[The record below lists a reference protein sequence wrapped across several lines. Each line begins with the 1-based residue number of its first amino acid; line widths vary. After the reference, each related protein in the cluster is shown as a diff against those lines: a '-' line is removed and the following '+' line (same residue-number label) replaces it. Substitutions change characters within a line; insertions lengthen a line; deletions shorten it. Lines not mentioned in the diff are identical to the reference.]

1 MRILVVD
8 DEAPAR
14 ARMRLLLQE
23 LGRTE
28 VREAASVKEAVARL
42 AEAPAELLLLDIQMP
57 LLDGFDLV
65 DLLPDPKPAVIFV
78 TAYAEHAVKAFDVA
92 ATDYLTKPVRKERL
106 EQALKRVER
115 SAPASLPTAGRHPSP
130 ALTRITAERANTLHV
145 LDVDGCAV
153 FFAEDKLTYVN
164 HAGVRHRVNA
174 SLDELE
180 ARLDGDRFLRIHRHA
195 LVNLDQV
202 AELHAWFAGAWRVRL
217 KDGTE
222 WDVARRR
229 VGEVK
234 GRVGL

>member
-1 MRILVVD
+1 MRFLVVD

-14 ARMRLLLQE
+14 TRMRLLLQE
-23 LGRTE
+23 LGHRE

-42 AEAPAELLLLDIQMP
+42 AEAPADAVLLDIQMP
-57 LLDGFDLV
+57 LLDGFDLL

-106 EQALKRVER
+106 EQALNRVER
-115 SAPASLPTAGRHPSP
+115 SAPVAGVPGRA

-145 LDVDGCAV
+145 LDVHGCAV
-153 FFAEDKLTYVN
+153 FFADDKLTYVN
-164 HAGVRHRVNA
+164 HSGVRHRVNA
-174 SLDELE
+174 TLDELE

-195 LVNLDQV
+195 IVNLDQV
-202 AELHAWFAGAWRVRL
+202 AELHAWFAGSWRVRL

-234 GRVGL
+234 GRVGM